1 MAVDD
6 ERGVRLVPAQHLVDG
21 LAYGS
26 HLRRVE
32 IALGEHRR
40 VAGCEQQMIPVSQ
53 GYVEPLGKME
63 HHLGARAGASGLD
76 EAQMPRRDSGLERE
90 LELAEPAALPPLSQ
104 HRADR
109 RTTRNNAHW
118 GRS

>member
-6 ERGVRLVPAQHLVDG
+6 QGGVRLVPAQHLVDR

-32 IALGEHRR
+32 IPLGEHRR
-40 VAGCEQQMIPVSQ
+40 VAGCEQQTIPVSQ

-63 HHLGARAGASGLD
+63 HHLGAWAGASGLD
-76 EAQMPRRDSGLERE
+76 EAQMTRRDSGLERE
-90 LELAEPAALPPLSQ
+90 LELAEPPAVPPLSQ